1 MKNRTALISVY
12 RKEGVVDFARAIS
25 DMGWNL
31 ISTGGTSRELKS
43 AGLEVKDVSEVTGH
57 PECFDGR
64 VKTLHP
70 AIHSGLLSRRA
81 NKEDQETL
89 NELGYQTI
97 DLVCVNLYPFEE
109 TAAIEP
115 PVDDPTLIE
124 MIDIGGPT
132 MIRSAAK
139 NHDDVIVVTSPDQY
153 DEVLAALGEA
163 KGEPTKIDPKL
174 RKKLALQA
182 FQETSAYD
190 SGVSNELD
198 SRFIGEIIPTQSHIS
213 TGNGVELRYGENPH
227 QLAAFYPDSHS
238 QNSLAAAKQLGGKP
252 LSFNNYLDL
261 DAALRLVTTL
271 MLPEFEGMDACVII
285 KHTNPC
291 GASIDATQDGAWANA
306 LLSDPESAFGCVIAF
321 NKKVTKT
328 TAEVIGDHFFECL
341 LAPDYDEEAIEILS
355 IKKNRRMLT
364 LPTMAPRQPSIKMKQ
379 IEGGW
384 LAQTQGP
391 PMIDWNSIE
400 SVTKKE
406 FTESDIMLAKFGT
419 AVISDVK
426 SNAILLVSTTKTGF
440 ATVGVGPGQTS
451 RVEAVR
457 IAARRAGDRAKGSM
471 MISDAFFPF
480 RDGIDTANEIGVE
493 SIVQPGGSMRDS
505 DSISAADEHDMAMIF
520 TNRRLFLH

>member
-153 DEVLAALGEA
+153 DEVLAAREKR
-163 KGEPTKIDPKL
+163 KGNQP
-174 RKKLALQA
+174 R
-182 FQETSAYD
+182 
-190 SGVSNELD
+190 
-198 SRFIGEIIPTQSHIS
+198 
-213 TGNGVELRYGENPH
+213 
-227 QLAAFYPDSHS
+227 
-238 QNSLAAAKQLGGKP
+238 
-252 LSFNNYLDL
+252 
-261 DAALRLVTTL
+261 
-271 MLPEFEGMDACVII
+271 
-285 KHTNPC
+285 
-291 GASIDATQDGAWANA
+291 SIRN
-306 LLSDPESAFGCVIAF
+306 
-321 NKKVTKT
+321 
-328 TAEVIGDHFFECL
+328 
-341 LAPDYDEEAIEILS
+341 
-355 IKKNRRMLT
+355 
-364 LPTMAPRQPSIKMKQ
+364 
-379 IEGGW
+379 
-384 LAQTQGP
+384 
-391 PMIDWNSIE
+391 
-400 SVTKKE
+400 
-406 FTESDIMLAKFGT
+406 
-419 AVISDVK
+419 
-426 SNAILLVSTTKTGF
+426 
-440 ATVGVGPGQTS
+440 
-451 RVEAVR
+451 
-457 IAARRAGDRAKGSM
+457 
-471 MISDAFFPF
+471 
-480 RDGIDTANEIGVE
+480 
-493 SIVQPGGSMRDS
+493 
-505 DSISAADEHDMAMIF
+505 
-520 TNRRLFLH
+520 